1 MSVTRNSASD
11 SPTGRPGAKVRLVS
25 PEPAAAR
32 EEAMGDGSPLEIVA
46 MLRTAA
52 VKDAVVDALTGID
65 NIGVR
70 AGQGELARLN
80 LRTLADAETEVLLI
94 DVDLG
99 DPREVKQLEE
109 LKRILP
115 AGRSIIVTSAN
126 PSVEGMRSLM
136 RLGIADLV
144 PQPIQRADLLR
155 ALAAAIEHK
164 PRVAPSPPG
173 ADARVICFF
182 SACGGMGATTLAVQ
196 SACALGAKNMKREKD
211 EKKEGKSDKS
221 DKDDK
226 ASVCVL
232 DLDIQ
237 LGNAALYLD
246 LPSKSSVMDLHAAIG
261 RVDGSMLRTTMAHH
275 RCGVDVLAAPAHVQP
290 LEDLTPEGIMR
301 LLLIARR
308 EYREIM
314 VDLPPVWTRWT
325 RALIR
330 GSDALVL
337 ILQPS
342 VPAVRQAKRQLD
354 TLLEEGLEDVPVT
367 LVMNRIEQQSLFRRP
382 MNEVTINDAKT
393 ALGREIAYTVP
404 NDYASMIQA
413 INQGLPLFEVPG
425 AQAIA
430 KRVADNIDGILA
442 QVAARPLRANLG

>member
-1 MSVTRNSASD
+1 MTATRQNASD
-11 SPTGRPGAKVRLVS
+11 PQAPRTGAKVRLVS
-25 PEPAAAR
+25 PEASGA
-32 EEAMGDGSPLEIVA
+32 EQEATTIGNPLEVLA
-46 MLRTAA
+46 MLRTPA
-52 VKDAVVDALTGID
+52 VKNAVVDALTGVE
-65 NIGVR
+65 NVGVR
-70 AGQGELARLN
+70 AGQGELAKLN
-80 LRTLADAETEVLLI
+80 LQMLVDTETEVLLI

-99 DPREVKQLEE
+99 DPRELKQLEE
-109 LKRILP
+109 LKRKLP
-115 AGRSIIVTSAN
+115 HGRTIIVTSDN

-144 PQPIQRADLLR
+144 PQPVQRTDLLR

-164 PRVAPSPPG
+164 PRVAPTRS
-173 ADARVICFF
+173 DAEGRVICFF

-196 SACALGAKNMKREKD
+196 SACALGARTK
-211 EKKEGKSDKS
+211 KSDKKDSKS
-221 DKDDK
+221 DKADK
-226 ASVCVL
+226 NDKSNVCVL
-232 DLDIQ
+232 DLDVQ
-237 LGNAALYLD
+237 LGSAALYLD

-261 RVDGSMLRTTMAHH
+261 RVDGSMLRTAMAHH

-290 LEDLTPEGIMR
+290 LEDLSPEGIMR

-367 LVMNRIEQQSLFRRP
+367 VVMNRVEQQSLFRRSL
-382 MNEVTINDAKT
+382 NEVTLADAAA
-393 ALGREIAYTVP
+393 ALGRQINYTVP

-413 INQGLPLFEVPG
+413 INQGLPLFEVTG
-425 AQAIA
+425 GQAIA
-430 KRVADNIDGILA
+430 KRVSENIDGILA
-442 QVAARPLRANLG
+442 QVDAHHASAKLAP

>member
-1 MSVTRNSASD
+1 MTVTRQNASD
-11 SPTGRPGAKVRLVS
+11 SPASRSGAKVRLVS
-25 PEPAAAR
+25 SEPVAAR
-32 EEAMGDGSPLEIVA
+32 QEAMTVGSPLEIVA

-52 VKDAVVDALTGID
+52 IKDAVVDALTGID

-70 AGQGELARLN
+70 AGHGELTRLN
-80 LRTLADAETEVLLI
+80 LQTLLDTETEVLLL

-99 DPREVKQLEE
+99 DPRELKQLEE
-109 LKRILP
+109 LKRLLP
-115 AGRSIIVTSAN
+115 TGRSIIVTSAN

-144 PQPIQRADLLR
+144 PQPVQRADLLR

-164 PRVAPSPPG
+164 PRIASGPPD
-173 ADARVICFF
+173 AEARVVCFF

-196 SACALGAKNMKREKD
+196 SACALGAKNIKRD
-211 EKKEGKSDKS
+211 KKGDKH
-221 DKDDK
+221 DK

-237 LGNAALYLD
+237 LGSAALYLD
-246 LPSKSSVMDLHAAIG
+246 LPSKSSVMDLHGAIA
-261 RVDGSMLRTTMAHH
+261 RVDGSMLRTAMAHH
-275 RCGVDVLAAPAHVQP
+275 RCDVDVLAAPAHVQP

-354 TLLEEGLEDVPVT
+354 TLMEEGLEDVPVT
-367 LVMNRIEQQSLFRRP
+367 LVMNRVEQQSLFRRP
-382 MNEVTINDAKT
+382 MNEVTISDAAT

-404 NDYASMIQA
+404 NDYGSMIQA
-413 INQGLPLFEVPG
+413 INQGLPLFEVSG

-430 KRVADNIDGILA
+430 KRVADNIDGILT
-442 QVAARPLRANLG
+442 QVAARQVRTKLAPS

>member
-1 MSVTRNSASD
+1 MTVTRQNASD
-11 SPTGRPGAKVRLVS
+11 SPASRSGAKVRLVS
-25 PEPAAAR
+25 SEPVAAR
-32 EEAMGDGSPLEIVA
+32 QEAMTVGSPLEIVA

-52 VKDAVVDALTGID
+52 IKDAVVDALTGID

-70 AGQGELARLN
+70 AGHGELTRLN
-80 LRTLADAETEVLLI
+80 LQTLLDTETEVLLL

-99 DPREVKQLEE
+99 DPRELKQLEE
-109 LKRILP
+109 LKRLLP
-115 AGRSIIVTSAN
+115 TGRSIIVTSAN

-144 PQPIQRADLLR
+144 PQPVQRADLLR

-164 PRVAPSPPG
+164 PRIASGPPD
-173 ADARVICFF
+173 AEARVVCFF

-196 SACALGAKNMKREKD
+196 SACALGAKNIKRD
-211 EKKEGKSDKS
+211 KKGDKH
-221 DKDDK
+221 DK

-237 LGNAALYLD
+237 LGSAALYLD
-246 LPSKSSVMDLHAAIG
+246 LPSKSSVMDLHGAIA
-261 RVDGSMLRTTMAHH
+261 RVDGSMLRTAMAHH
-275 RCGVDVLAAPAHVQP
+275 RCDVDVLAAPAHVQP

-354 TLLEEGLEDVPVT
+354 TLMEEGLEDVPVT
-367 LVMNRIEQQSLFRRP
+367 LVMNRVEQQSLFRRP
-382 MNEVTINDAKT
+382 MNEVTISDAAT

-404 NDYASMIQA
+404 NDYGSMIQA
-413 INQGLPLFEVPG
+413 INQGLPLFEVSG

-430 KRVADNIDGILA
+430 KRVADNIDGILT
-442 QVAARPLRANLG
+442 QVAARQVRTKLAPP

>member
-1 MSVTRNSASD
+1 MTV
-11 SPTGRPGAKVRLVS
+11 
-25 PEPAAAR
+25 
-32 EEAMGDGSPLEIVA
+32 GSPLEIVA

-52 VKDAVVDALTGID
+52 IKDAVVDALTGID

-70 AGQGELARLN
+70 AGHGELTRLN
-80 LRTLADAETEVLLI
+80 LQTLLDTETEVLLL

-99 DPREVKQLEE
+99 DPRELKQLEE
-109 LKRILP
+109 LKRLLP
-115 AGRSIIVTSAN
+115 TGRSIIVTSAN

-144 PQPIQRADLLR
+144 PQPVQRADLLR

-164 PRVAPSPPG
+164 PRIASGPPD
-173 ADARVICFF
+173 AEARVVCFF

-196 SACALGAKNMKREKD
+196 SACALGAKNIKRD
-211 EKKEGKSDKS
+211 KKGDKH
-221 DKDDK
+221 DK

-237 LGNAALYLD
+237 LGSAALYLD
-246 LPSKSSVMDLHAAIG
+246 LPSKSSVMDLHGAIA
-261 RVDGSMLRTTMAHH
+261 RVDGSMLRTAMAHH
-275 RCGVDVLAAPAHVQP
+275 RCDVDVLAAPAHVQP

-354 TLLEEGLEDVPVT
+354 TLMEEGLEDVPVT
-367 LVMNRIEQQSLFRRP
+367 LVMNRVEQQSLFRRP
-382 MNEVTINDAKT
+382 MNEVTISDAAT

-404 NDYASMIQA
+404 NDYGSMIQA
-413 INQGLPLFEVPG
+413 INQGLPLFEVSG

-430 KRVADNIDGILA
+430 KRVADNIDGILT
-442 QVAARPLRANLG
+442 QVAARQVRTKLAPP

>member
-1 MSVTRNSASD
+1 MTVTRQNASD
-11 SPTGRPGAKVRLVS
+11 SPASRSGAKVRLVS
-25 PEPAAAR
+25 SEPVAAR
-32 EEAMGDGSPLEIVA
+32 QEAMTVGSPLEIVA

-52 VKDAVVDALTGID
+52 IKDAVVDALTGID

-70 AGQGELARLN
+70 AGHGELTRLN
-80 LRTLADAETEVLLI
+80 LQTLLDTETEVLLL

-99 DPREVKQLEE
+99 DPRELKQLEE
-109 LKRILP
+109 LKRLLP
-115 AGRSIIVTSAN
+115 TGRSIIVTSAN

-144 PQPIQRADLLR
+144 PQPVQRADLLR

-164 PRVAPSPPG
+164 PRIASGPPD
-173 ADARVICFF
+173 AEARVVCFF

-196 SACALGAKNMKREKD
+196 SACALGAKNIKRD
-211 EKKEGKSDKS
+211 KKGDKH
-221 DKDDK
+221 DK

-237 LGNAALYLD
+237 LGSAALYLD
-246 LPSKSSVMDLHAAIG
+246 LPSKSSVMDLHGAIA
-261 RVDGSMLRTTMAHH
+261 RVDGSMLRTAMAHH
-275 RCGVDVLAAPAHVQP
+275 RCDVDVLAAPAHVQP

-354 TLLEEGLEDVPVT
+354 TLMEEGLEDVPVT
-367 LVMNRIEQQSLFRRP
+367 LVMNRVEQQSLFRRP
-382 MNEVTINDAKT
+382 MNEVTIGDAAT

-404 NDYASMIQA
+404 NDYGSMIQA
-413 INQGLPLFEVPG
+413 INQGLPLFEVSG

-430 KRVADNIDGILA
+430 KRVADNIDGILT
-442 QVAARPLRANLG
+442 QVAARQVRTKLAPP

>member
-1 MSVTRNSASD
+1 MAVIPHSAPD
-11 SPTGRPGAKVRLVS
+11 SPATRSGAKVRLVS
-25 PEPAAAR
+25 PQPSGAQQ
-32 EEAMGDGSPLEIVA
+32 EAMTIGSPLEILA
-46 MLRTAA
+46 MLRTPA

-70 AGQGELARLN
+70 AGHGELTKLN
-80 LRTLADAETEVLLI
+80 LQTLVDTDTEVLLI

-99 DPREVKQLEE
+99 DPRELKRLEE

-115 AGRSIIVTSAN
+115 AGRAIIVTSDN

-144 PQPIQRADLLR
+144 PQPVQRADLLR
-155 ALAAAIEHK
+155 ALASTIERK
-164 PRVAPSPPG
+164 PRVGSSPPD
-173 ADARVICFF
+173 ANARVVCFF

-196 SACALGAKNMKREKD
+196 SACALGARTKGDKKD
-211 EKKEGKSDKS
+211 GKSDKV
-221 DKDDK
+221 DK
-226 ASVCVL
+226 ADKANVCIL

-237 LGNAALYLD
+237 LGSAALYLD
-246 LPSKSSVMDLHAAIG
+246 LPSKSSVIDLHGAIG
-261 RVDGSMLRTTMAHH
+261 RVDGSMLRTAMAHH

-290 LEDLTPEGIMR
+290 LEELTPEGIMR

-354 TLLEEGLEDVPVT
+354 TLIEEGLEDVPVT
-367 LVMNRIEQQSLFRRP
+367 LVMNRVEQQSLFRRP
-382 MNEVTINDAKT
+382 MNEVTLNDAAT
-393 ALGREIAYTVP
+393 ALGRKIAYTVP

-413 INQGLPLFEVPG
+413 INQGLPLFEVNG
-425 AQAIA
+425 GQAIA
-430 KRVADNIDGILA
+430 KRVAENIDGILA
-442 QVAARPLRANLG
+442 QVSAHQARTILAQP

>member
-1 MSVTRNSASD
+1 MTVTRQNASD
-11 SPTGRPGAKVRLVS
+11 SPASRSGAKVRLVS
-25 PEPAAAR
+25 SEPVAAR
-32 EEAMGDGSPLEIVA
+32 QEAMTVGSPLEIVA

-52 VKDAVVDALTGID
+52 IKDAVVDALTGID

-70 AGQGELARLN
+70 AGHGELTRLN
-80 LRTLADAETEVLLI
+80 LQTLLDTETEVLLL

-99 DPREVKQLEE
+99 DPRELKQLEE
-109 LKRILP
+109 LKRLLP
-115 AGRSIIVTSAN
+115 TGRSIIVTSAN

-144 PQPIQRADLLR
+144 PQPVQRADLLR

-164 PRVAPSPPG
+164 PRIASGPPD
-173 ADARVICFF
+173 AEARVVCFF

-196 SACALGAKNMKREKD
+196 SACALGAKNMKRD
-211 EKKEGKSDKS
+211 KKGDKH
-221 DKDDK
+221 DK

-237 LGNAALYLD
+237 LGSAALYLD
-246 LPSKSSVMDLHAAIG
+246 LPSKSSVMDLHGAIA
-261 RVDGSMLRTTMAHH
+261 RVDGSMLRTAMAHH
-275 RCGVDVLAAPAHVQP
+275 RCDVDVLAAPAHVQP

-354 TLLEEGLEDVPVT
+354 TLMEEGLEDVPVT
-367 LVMNRIEQQSLFRRP
+367 LVMNRVEQQSLFRRP
-382 MNEVTINDAKT
+382 MNEVTISDAAT

-404 NDYASMIQA
+404 NDYGSMIQA
-413 INQGLPLFEVPG
+413 INQGLPLFEVSG

-430 KRVADNIDGILA
+430 KRVADNIDGILT
-442 QVAARPLRANLG
+442 QVAARQVRTKLAPP

>member
-1 MSVTRNSASD
+1 MTATRQNASD
-11 SPTGRPGAKVRLVS
+11 PLAPRTGAKVRLVS
-25 PEPAAAR
+25 PETSGAEQEAATI
-32 EEAMGDGSPLEIVA
+32 GNPLEVLA
-46 MLRTAA
+46 MLRTPA
-52 VKDAVVDALTGID
+52 VKNAVVDALTGVD
-65 NIGVR
+65 NVGVR
-70 AGQGELARLN
+70 AGQGELAKLN
-80 LRTLADAETEVLLI
+80 LQMLVDTETEVLLI

-99 DPREVKQLEE
+99 DPRELKQLEE
-109 LKRILP
+109 LKRMLP
-115 AGRSIIVTSAN
+115 AGRTIIVTSDN
-126 PSVEGMRSLM
+126 PSVDGMRSLM
-136 RLGIADLV
+136 RLGIADFV
-144 PQPIQRADLLR
+144 PQPVQRTDLLR

-164 PRVAPSPPG
+164 PRVAVTRS
-173 ADARVICFF
+173 DAEGRVICFF

-196 SACALGAKNMKREKD
+196 SACALGARSK
-211 EKKEGKSDKS
+211 KSDK
-221 DKDDK
+221 KDGKPDK
-226 ASVCVL
+226 ADKNDKANVCVL
-232 DLDIQ
+232 DLDVQ
-237 LGNAALYLD
+237 LGSAALYLD

-261 RVDGSMLRTTMAHH
+261 RVDGSMLRTAMAHH

-325 RALIR
+325 RALVR

-367 LVMNRIEQQSLFRRP
+367 LVMNRVEQQSLFRRSL
-382 MNEVTINDAKT
+382 NEVTLDDAAT

-413 INQGLPLFEVPG
+413 INQGLPLFEVTG
-425 AQAIA
+425 GQAIA
-430 KRVADNIDGILA
+430 KRVSDNIDGILA
-442 QVAARPLRANLG
+442 QVDAYQARGQRAL

>member
-1 MSVTRNSASD
+1 MTVTRQNASD
-11 SPTGRPGAKVRLVS
+11 SPASRSGAKVRLVS
-25 PEPAAAR
+25 SEPVAAR
-32 EEAMGDGSPLEIVA
+32 QEAMTVGSPLEIVA

-52 VKDAVVDALTGID
+52 IKDAVVDALTGID

-70 AGQGELARLN
+70 AGHGELTRLN
-80 LRTLADAETEVLLI
+80 LQTLLDTETEVLLL

-99 DPREVKQLEE
+99 DPRELKQLEE
-109 LKRILP
+109 LKRLLP
-115 AGRSIIVTSAN
+115 TGRSIIVTSAN

-144 PQPIQRADLLR
+144 PQPVQRADLLR

-164 PRVAPSPPG
+164 PRIASGPPD
-173 ADARVICFF
+173 AEARVVCFF

-196 SACALGAKNMKREKD
+196 SACALGAKNLKRD
-211 EKKEGKSDKS
+211 KKGDKH
-221 DKDDK
+221 DK

-237 LGNAALYLD
+237 LGSAALYLD
-246 LPSKSSVMDLHAAIG
+246 LPSKSSVMDLHGAIA
-261 RVDGSMLRTTMAHH
+261 RVDGSMLRTAMAHH
-275 RCGVDVLAAPAHVQP
+275 RCDVDVLAAPAHVQP

-354 TLLEEGLEDVPVT
+354 TLMEEGLEDVPVT
-367 LVMNRIEQQSLFRRP
+367 LVMNRVEQQSLFRRP
-382 MNEVTINDAKT
+382 MNEVTISDAAT

-404 NDYASMIQA
+404 NDYGSMIQA
-413 INQGLPLFEVPG
+413 INQGLPLFEVSG

-430 KRVADNIDGILA
+430 KRVADNIDGILT
-442 QVAARPLRANLG
+442 QVAARQVRTKLAPP

>member
-1 MSVTRNSASD
+1 MSATRSNATDSA
-11 SPTGRPGAKVRLVS
+11 GARGGAKVRLVS
-25 PEPAAAR
+25 PEPAAQQ
-32 EEAMGDGSPLEIVA
+32 EGMSISSPLEIVA
-46 MLRTAA
+46 MLRTTS
-52 VKDAVVDALTGID
+52 VKDSVVDALTGID
-65 NIGVR
+65 NVGVR
-70 AGQGELARLN
+70 AGQGDLTRLN
-80 LRTLADAETEVLLI
+80 LQQLIETDTEILLI

-99 DPREVKQLEE
+99 DPQELKQLEH

-144 PQPIQRADLLR
+144 PQPVQRPDLLR

-164 PRVAPSPPG
+164 PRVAHSAP
-173 ADARVICFF
+173 DAEAHVVCFF

-196 SACALGAKNMKREKD
+196 SACALGARSVKRDNKDSKSEKQD
-211 EKKEGKSDKS
+211 KIGK
-221 DKDDK
+221 
-226 ASVCVL
+226 AEVCVL

-237 LGNAALYLD
+237 LGSAALYLD

-261 RVDGSMLRTTMAHH
+261 RVDGSMLRTAMAHH

-301 LLLIARR
+301 MLLIARR
-308 EYREIM
+308 EYQKIM

-354 TLLEEGLEDVPVT
+354 TLLEEGLEDIPVT
-367 LVMNRIEQQSLFRRP
+367 LVMNRVEQQSLFRRSL
-382 MNEVTINDAKT
+382 NEVTLSDAAT
-393 ALGREIAYTVP
+393 ALGREISYTVP

-413 INQGLPLFEVPG
+413 INQGLPLFEVTG

-430 KRVADNIDGILA
+430 KRVSDNIDGILA
-442 QVAARPLRANLG
+442 QVSAHAARSKLVP